1 MPALKHKQKLNQYLT
16 LGVQIGQYVDGRGY
30 KDKDGIATVKGRG
43 VWTCEIKFPGHK
55 KITRTTKVKYEP
67 ESQYSEREATRIA
80 LEIFGGFSDRYGR
93 GLSVSSPNYVIR
105 LLDNYLQDVEED
117 TAYND
122 SLPSH
127 QEDAKKKMYGG
138 WGVWNRRTAD
148 YADYNVRLYIRPF
161 CKERLPS
168 LNREPSARIENV
180 RPRDWD
186 GFDDYLSRNSPH
198 LSIESRLK
206 TISELRKFLHWC
218 YDKEYIDFVPSI
230 KRPQRMGK
238 KGARD
243 RMRKEITPEVYLK
256 IINYT
261 RDQYLDDTRSEYHRD
276 YAFLFHMWILLM
288 ANSGIRVPSGKTEH
302 TLVRW
307 EHMTLPKKAGEPAIL
322 LRPKEKTAPPY
333 EAMIMPRAVRYMEQL
348 KEFYKKKRMPVSQG
362 YVFVHPHN
370 MYHGKKHPT
379 SPNEIKTHK
388 GTRIGSFRTQW
399 VNMCKKLKLHEF
411 GTKDNPV
418 PQSEKISPSSLRA
431 FFITQ
436 RLYSKDNMRIDLLA
450 EHTGTSIAQIQARYG
465 RMDMEKS
472 YEFLAA
478 GAYDDGGEEIITVDG
493 YYAGTRNSQYWQ
505 SKQAE
510 LESRID
516 SE

>member
-1 MPALKHKQKLNQYLT
+1 MPALKHKQKLNEYLT

-30 KDKDGIATVKGRG
+30 KDKDGVATVKGRG
-43 VWTCEIKFPGHK
+43 VWTVEMKFPGHRP
-55 KITRTTKVKYEP
+55 ITRSTKVKYEP
-67 ESQYSEREATRIA
+67 ESQYNLGQATRIA
-80 LEIFGGFSDRYGR
+80 LEIFAGFSDRYGR
-93 GLSVSSPNYVIR
+93 GLSVSSVNYITK
-105 LLDNYLQDVEED
+105 LLDDYLTDVAED
-117 TAYND
+117 TAYNESIPD
-122 SLPSH
+122 NRS
-127 QEDAKKKMYGG
+127 DAKKKMYGG
-138 WGVWNRRTAD
+138 WGVWNKRTEEFTN
-148 YADYNVRLYIRPF
+148 YNIRDYIRPF
-161 CKERLPS
+161 CVDVLPS
-168 LNREPSARIENV
+168 LNREPAARIENI

-186 GFDDYLSRNSPH
+186 KLDEYISRKAPH

-206 TISELRKFLHWC
+206 TISEARKFLHWC
-218 YDKEYIDFVPSI
+218 YEKEYIEYVPSI

-238 KGARD
+238 QGARE

-307 EHMTLPKKAGEPAIL
+307 EHMTLPKNKGEPAIL

-333 EAMIMPRAVRYMEQL
+333 QAIIMPRAVRYMEQL
-348 KEFYKKKRMPVSQG
+348 KEFYKKKKMPTSKG

-370 MYHGKKHPT
+370 MYYGRKHPT
-379 SPNEIKTHK
+379 SPNEVKTPK

-399 VNMCKKLKLHEF
+399 VNMCKNLKLHDF

-436 RLYSKDNMRIDLLA
+436 RLYSKDDMRIDLLA
-450 EHTGTSIAQIQARYG
+450 EHTGTSIGQIQARYG
-465 RMDMEKS
+465 RMDAERS
-472 YEFLAA
+472 YDFLTA
-478 GAYDDGGEEIITVDG
+478 GAYDDGDDEIITVDG
-493 YYAGTRNSQYWQ
+493 YYAGTKGSQYWKQRTQ
-505 SKQAE
+505 SK
-510 LESRID
+510 SK
-516 SE
+516 